1 MKFHS
6 DTREW
11 VYDSEERCVTWK
23 SFFPEYQFDSSD
35 FGIVFFYSPYY
46 TAEDSNIE
54 VRMKGGTTIGWLVT
68 ISYLQEKDEDLISSH
83 KPWLNHFAQIGI
95 CLLTKHIVENECGFI
110 KNQEECCL
118 SEVELPPCHL
128 LVFRRSQMKESD
140 LPLLLSEFYDNGFYY
155 IGNLNDAIDGS
166 LFYKSSYQNSIV
178 MGNPCT
184 TISLS
189 KCELADDLVP
199 LLNYLYNKWLPFAYV
214 NPFGRY
220 IYLYQIVEYF
230 MEVAF
235 EESLYKHINDFNNK
249 SISKNDL
256 RNQIG
261 SDSKE
266 ETKIEMVFDGIP
278 SSSPI
283 IADFKQNVD
292 AFLDRVGVDFQET
305 SIGKYV
311 YKVRN
316 VLVHN
321 MRIAI
326 AYEVELNNVVECFE
340 KLIALKL
347 RKGMSSF
354 HDKHMVVCDIS
365 EKYKKNKKR
374 MRRTYIQYKY
384 GK

>member
-1 MKFHS
+1 MEYHS
-6 DTREW
+6 ETQEW
-11 VYDSEERCVTWK
+11 VYDSNERFVTWK
-23 SFFPEYQFDSSD
+23 SFFPEYQFDPSD

-46 TAEDSNIE
+46 TAEDNNME
-54 VRMKGGTTIGWLVT
+54 VRLKGGTTIGWLVT
-68 ISYLQEKDEDLISSH
+68 ISYLQEKDENLIAAH
-83 KPWLNHFAQIGI
+83 KPWLNNFAQIGI

-110 KNQEECCL
+110 DDQECIL
-118 SEVELPPCHL
+118 SDVDLPPCHL
-128 LVFRRSQMKESD
+128 FVFRRSQINESD
-140 LPLLLSEFYDNGFYY
+140 LPLLLSEFYDNGFYH
-155 IGNLNDAIDGS
+155 IDKLMEVGNES
-166 LFYKSSYQNSIV
+166 LFYKSSYQSNIV
-178 MGNPCT
+178 IGNPCT

-189 KCELADDLVP
+189 KCEFADSLVP
-199 LLNYLYNKWLPFAYV
+199 LLNNLYNKWLPFAYI

-230 MEVAF
+230 MDIAF
-235 EESLYKHINDFNNK
+235 EESLCKHINDFNNR

-266 ETKIEMVFDGIP
+266 ESKIGMVFEGMP
-278 SSSPI
+278 ASSPI
-283 IADFKQNVD
+283 IVDFKQNVD
-292 AFLDRVGVDFQET
+292 VFLDRVGIEFQEN

-326 AYEVELNNVVECFE
+326 EHEVELNNVVECFE
-340 KLIALKL
+340 KLIALRL
-347 RKGMSSF
+347 RKGMSGL
-354 HDKHMVVCDIS
+354 HDKHMVVCDVS

-374 MRRTYIQYKY
+374 MRRTYVQYKY